1 MRRALAVLATVTAA
15 VTLSACGGGSDD
27 SSSEGGPASTPI
39 ASPSSEKAREYTQE
53 IVRAFRATHP
63 AGGAHYDV
71 PTSDWVAFVSTVEDL
86 SPPDGEETD
95 HEQMVA
101 AFEAYVAARQDADD
115 ACAGGAGT
123 SRACMTAVQK
133 SGDLWTTSLDR
144 AYELPGLSYGALI
157 G

>member
-1 MRRALAVLATVTAA
+1 MRRALAVLATVAAA
-15 VTLSACGGGSDD
+15 VALSACGGESDD
-27 SSSEGGPASTPI
+27 STSQGGPAPTPS
-39 ASPSSEKAREYTQE
+39 ASSSSDKATEYTQE
-53 IVRAFRATHP
+53 IVQAFRATHP

-71 PTSDWVAFVSTVEDL
+71 PTSDWVAFVSTIEDL
-86 SPPDGEETD
+86 SPPGGEEMA

-123 SRACMTAVQK
+123 SRACMIAVQE